1 MKLSSTIASVLSVVA
16 VMIGVYVVSVARQSA
31 DMLVVQATSGSSPPV
46 RLIAETMLGR
56 LEHCPNEDFHPTTPI
71 GFIVA
76 GWEQTGESERFLRV
90 LDVLL
95 TRGCEIDSYG
105 ARGLTPLHSAVL
117 FNNSAAVVAL
127 LRRGANRELTTAIPN
142 GVEDRNISLNA
153 LSFARYLD
161 DISGEDRSAVIAALD

>member
-1 MKLSSTIASVLSVVA
+1 M
-16 VMIGVYVVSVARQSA
+16 
-31 DMLVVQATSGSSPPV
+31 
-46 RLIAETMLGR
+46 RLIAETMLAR
-56 LEHCPNEDFHPTTPI
+56 LEQCPNEDFHPTTPV

-76 GWEQTGESERFLRV
+76 GWEQTGECERFSRV

-105 ARGLTPLHSAVL
+105 GRDLTPLRSAVL

-127 LRRGANRELTTAIPN
+127 LRRGTNRELTTAIPD
-142 GVEDRNISLNA
+142 GTEDRDISLNA